1 MINMKIEN
9 FEMQYYHEV
18 LELWKR
24 AEIGVGSSDTKD
36 EIARILNRNPEL
48 FLIGKEEEKVV
59 AVVIGTFDGR
69 RGYVHHLAV
78 DPDCQKKGY
87 GKVIIDDLIERFR
100 RKEVHK
106 IHLFIEKYNKKVV
119 DFYSKQGWEIRDDLI
134 MMSFVPDKTLYKRS
148 LEV

>member
-9 FEMQYYHEV
+9 FNMQYYHEV

-24 AEIGVGSSDTKD
+24 AEIGVGSSDTKE
-36 EIARILNRNPEL
+36 EIAMILDRNPEL
-48 FLIGKEEEKVV
+48 FLIGKEEEKIV
-59 AVVIGTFDGR
+59 AVVIGAFDGR

-78 DPDCQKKGY
+78 DPNYQEKGY
-87 GKVIIDDLIERFR
+87 GKAIMDDLIERFR
-100 RKEVHK
+100 IKKVHK

-119 DFYSKQGWEIRDDLI
+119 DFYSNQGWEIRKDLI

-148 LEV
+148 LGA

>member
-9 FEMQYYHEV
+9 FNMQYYHEV

-24 AEIGVGSSDTKD
+24 AEIGVGSSDTKE
-36 EIARILNRNPEL
+36 EIAVIMDRNPEL
-48 FLIGKEEEKVV
+48 FLIGKEEEKIV
-59 AVVIGTFDGR
+59 AVVIGAFDGR

-78 DPDCQKKGY
+78 DPNYQEKGY
-87 GKVIIDDLIERFR
+87 GKAIMDDLIERFR
-100 RKEVHK
+100 IKKVHK

-119 DFYSKQGWEIRDDLI
+119 DFYSNQGWEIRKDLI

-148 LEV
+148 LGA

>member
-9 FEMQYYHEV
+9 FKMQYYNEV

-24 AEIGVGSSDTKD
+24 AEVGVGSSDNKE
-36 EIARILNRNPEL
+36 EIAIILDRNPEL
-48 FLIGKEEEKVV
+48 FLISKEEENVV
-59 AVVIGTFDGR
+59 AVVIGAFDGR

-78 DPDCQKKGY
+78 DPDYQKRGY
-87 GKVIIDDLIERFR
+87 GKAIIDDLIERFR
-100 RKEVHK
+100 RKKVHK
-106 IHLFIEKYNKKVV
+106 VHLFIEKHNKKVV

-148 LEV
+148 LEA